1 MNGKVLQMPEE
12 TKRKAT
18 EAKIKECIRTKVV
31 YVKSINE
38 ERLQALRAKG
48 FMVILK

>member
-38 ERLQALRAKG
+38 ERLLALNAKG
-48 FMVILK
+48 FIVILK